1 MMQKLAE
8 NTYGFFTGI
17 LILKEFA
24 EHPIE
29 DIPQIGSLI
38 GEEPHHLVKVADEQ
52 QFVSRWVIEQLQVD
66 IAKWLD
72 LVERSREQQ
81 QTWQIVDQ
89 IMEELFMLRLGE
101 FYEGFPETY

>member
-8 NTYGFFTGI
+8 NTYGIFTGI

-52 QFVSRWVIEQLQVD
+52 
-66 IAKWLD
+66 
-72 LVERSREQQ
+72 
-81 QTWQIVDQ
+81 
-89 IMEELFMLRLGE
+89 
-101 FYEGFPETY
+101 